1 MEYPILNK
9 ELSDKRKSVNEYV
22 IEVSKDNYWIVV
34 VIRKIN
40 EDKGNEHNDEYY
52 HYGTDNVSMLEK
64 VYRKQMELYFD
75 YQKFE
80 IELSKVDDEVKRY
93 NKIYLEE
100 KQSKEYMES
109 QMNDEINGV
118 KFKNNTTNGLVKQIT
133 HYVFNV
139 GMIDNYDFTIK
150 YKMESWLDGGD
161 TEIEIIDDMDKKWDL
176 DNFVER
182 YFEDDFDDFEEWL
195 DELSSRYQ

>member
-52 HYGTDNVSMLEK
+52 HYGTEDVSMLEK

-118 KFKNNTTNGLVKQIT
+118 KFQNNTEDGLVRQIT
-133 HYVFNV
+133 HYIFKV
-139 GMIDNYDFTIK
+139 GMVDNWDFTIK
-150 YKMESWLDGGD
+150 HRKESWLDGGED
-161 TEIEIIDDMDKKWDL
+161 ETEIYDDN
-176 DNFVER
+176 DNKIEVEWFVDR
-182 YFEDDFDDFEEWL
+182 YFDSYESYEDFL

>member
-34 VIRKIN
+34 VNRTIN

-52 HYGTDNVSMLEK
+52 HYGTDDVSMLEK

-80 IELSKVDDEVKRY
+80 VELSKVDDTVKRY
-93 NKIYLEE
+93 NEIYLEE
-100 KQSKEYMES
+100 KQSKKYMES

-118 KFKNNTTNGLVKQIT
+118 KFQNNTEDGLVRQIT
-133 HYVFNV
+133 HYIFKV
-139 GMIDNYDFTIK
+139 GMVDNWDFTIK
-150 YKMESWLDGGD
+150 HRKESWLDGGED
-161 TEIEIIDDMDKKWDL
+161 ETEIYDDNDNKIDVEW
-176 DNFVER
+176 FVDR
-182 YFEDDFDDFEEWL
+182 YFDSYESYEDFL

>member
-34 VIRKIN
+34 VNRTIN

-80 IELSKVDDEVKRY
+80 VELSKVDDTVKR
-93 NKIYLEE
+93 
-100 KQSKEYMES
+100 
-109 QMNDEINGV
+109 
-118 KFKNNTTNGLVKQIT
+118 
-133 HYVFNV
+133 
-139 GMIDNYDFTIK
+139 
-150 YKMESWLDGGD
+150 
-161 TEIEIIDDMDKKWDL
+161 
-176 DNFVER
+176 
-182 YFEDDFDDFEEWL
+182 
-195 DELSSRYQ
+195 

>member
-34 VIRKIN
+34 VHRTIN

-52 HYGTDNVSMLEK
+52 YYGTDDVSMLEK

-80 IELSKVDDEVKRY
+80 VELSKVDDEVKRY

-118 KFKNNTTNGLVKQIT
+118 KFQNNTEDGLVRQIT
-133 HYVFNV
+133 HYIFKV
-139 GMIDNYDFTIK
+139 GMVDNWDFTIK
-150 YKMESWLDGGD
+150 HRKESWLDGGED
-161 TEIEIIDDMDKKWDL
+161 ETEIYDDN
-176 DNFVER
+176 DNKIEVEWFVDR
-182 YFEDDFDDFEEWL
+182 YFDSYESYEDFL

>member
-34 VIRKIN
+34 VNRTIN

-52 HYGTDNVSMLEK
+52 HYGTDDVSMLEK

-80 IELSKVDDEVKRY
+80 VELSKIDDTVKRY
-93 NKIYLEE
+93 NEIYLEE
-100 KQSKEYMES
+100 KQSKKYMES

-118 KFKNNTTNGLVKQIT
+118 KFQNNTEDGLVRQIT
-133 HYVFNV
+133 HYIFKV
-139 GMIDNYDFTIK
+139 GMVDNWDFTIK
-150 YKMESWLDGGD
+150 HRKESWLDGGED
-161 TEIEIIDDMDKKWDL
+161 ETEIYDDNDNKIDVEW
-176 DNFVER
+176 FVDR
-182 YFEDDFDDFEEWL
+182 YFDSYESYEDFL

>member
-34 VIRKIN
+34 VHRTIN

-52 HYGTDNVSMLEK
+52 YYGTDDVSMLEK

-118 KFKNNTTNGLVKQIT
+118 KFQNNTEDGLVRQIT
-133 HYVFNV
+133 HYIFKV
-139 GMIDNYDFTIK
+139 GMVDNWDFTIK
-150 YKMESWLDGGD
+150 HRKESWLDGGED
-161 TEIEIIDDMDKKWDL
+161 ETEIYDDN
-176 DNFVER
+176 DNKIEVEWFVDR
-182 YFEDDFDDFEEWL
+182 YFDSYESYEDFL

>member
-34 VIRKIN
+34 VNRTIN

-52 HYGTDNVSMLEK
+52 HYGTDDVSMLEK

-80 IELSKVDDEVKRY
+80 VELSKIDDTVKRY
-93 NKIYLEE
+93 NEIYLEE
-100 KQSKEYMES
+100 KQSKKYMES

-118 KFKNNTTNGLVKQIT
+118 KFQNNTEDGLVRQIT
-133 HYVFNV
+133 HYIFKV
-139 GMIDNYDFTIK
+139 GMVDNWDFTIK
-150 YKMESWLDGGD
+150 HRKESWLDGGENE
-161 TEIEIIDDMDKKWDL
+161 TEIYDDNDNKIDVEW
-176 DNFVER
+176 FVDR
-182 YFEDDFDDFEEWL
+182 YFDSYESYEDFL

>member
-34 VIRKIN
+34 VNRTIN

-52 HYGTDNVSMLEK
+52 HYGTDDVSMLEK

-80 IELSKVDDEVKRY
+80 VELSKIDDTVKRY
-93 NKIYLEE
+93 NEIYLEE
-100 KQSKEYMES
+100 KQSKKYMES

-118 KFKNNTTNGLVKQIT
+118 KFQNNTEDGLVRQIT
-133 HYVFNV
+133 HYIFKV
-139 GMIDNYDFTIK
+139 GMVDNWDFTIK
-150 YKMESWLDGGD
+150 HRKESWLDGGED
-161 TEIEIIDDMDKKWDL
+161 ETEIYDDN
-176 DNFVER
+176 DNKIEVEWFVDR
-182 YFEDDFDDFEEWL
+182 YFDSYESYEDFL

>member
-34 VIRKIN
+34 VNRTIN

-52 HYGTDNVSMLEK
+52 HYGTDDVSMLEK

-80 IELSKVDDEVKRY
+80 VELSKVDDTVKRY
-93 NKIYLEE
+93 NEIYLEE
-100 KQSKEYMES
+100 KMGKEYMES

-118 KFKNNTTNGLVKQIT
+118 KFQNNTEDGLVRQIT
-133 HYVFNV
+133 HYVFKV
-139 GMIDNYDFTIK
+139 GMIDNWDFTIK
-150 YKMESWLDGGD
+150 HRKESWLDGGED
-161 TEIEIIDDMDKKWDL
+161 ETEIYDDN
-176 DNFVER
+176 DNKRDVEWFVDR
-182 YFEDDFDDFEEWL
+182 YFDSYESYEEFI

>member
-34 VIRKIN
+34 VNRTIN

-52 HYGTDNVSMLEK
+52 HYGTDDVSMLEK

-80 IELSKVDDEVKRY
+80 VELSKVDDTVKRY
-93 NKIYLEE
+93 NEIYLEE
-100 KQSKEYMES
+100 KRGKEYMES

-118 KFKNNTTNGLVKQIT
+118 KFQNNTEDGLVRQIT
-133 HYVFNV
+133 HYIFKV
-139 GMIDNYDFTIK
+139 GMVDNWDFTIK
-150 YKMESWLDGGD
+150 HRMESWLDGGENE
-161 TEIEIIDDMDKKWDL
+161 TEIYDDNDNKIDVEW
-176 DNFVER
+176 FVDR
-182 YFEDDFDDFEEWL
+182 YFDSYESYEDFL

>member
-34 VIRKIN
+34 VNRTIN

-52 HYGTDNVSMLEK
+52 HYGTDDVSMLEK

-80 IELSKVDDEVKRY
+80 VELSKVDDTVKRY
-93 NKIYLEE
+93 NEIYLEE
-100 KQSKEYMES
+100 KRGKEYMES

-118 KFKNNTTNGLVKQIT
+118 KFQNNTEDGLVRQIT
-133 HYVFNV
+133 HYIFKV
-139 GMIDNYDFTIK
+139 GMVDNWDFTIK
-150 YKMESWLDGGD
+150 HRKESWLDGGED
-161 TEIEIIDDMDKKWDL
+161 ETEIYDDNDNKIDVEW
-176 DNFVER
+176 FVDR
-182 YFEDDFDDFEEWL
+182 YFDSYESYEDFL